1 MVVRLKLVK
10 FMWEGWE
17 LNMSGIDIYIYIY
30 NVIYIYIYSFILYS
44 KKSARWIN

>member
-17 LNMSGIDIYIYIY
+17 LNMSGIYIYIYIY
-30 NVIYIYIYSFILYS
+30 NVIYIYIYIRLYCIV
-44 KKSARWIN
+44 KRVLDG